1 VNASRSADRYAPRS
15 AHRFAAGTI
24 HLLRLS
30 TGSDLYDSITAY
42 GREHSIEVAWVNFLG
57 AVRRASLRYYDQ
69 DAKEYRD
76 YVLARHLEVV
86 SGVGNLSLLD
96 GDPFLHIHAALSDE
110 DGAGFGGHVNSGT
123 EVFAIE
129 VMIHELEGDPPVR
142 LPDECTGLTL
152 WD

>member
-1 VNASRSADRYAPRS
+1 MKAYRFSPR
-15 AHRFAAGTI
+15 TT

-30 TGSDLYDSITAY
+30 TGSDLYDSITEYA
-42 GREHSIEVAWVNFLG
+42 REHDVNVAWVNFLG

-69 DAKEYRD
+69 EAKEYRD
-76 YVLARHLEVV
+76 YVVDRHLEVV
-86 SGVGNLSLLD
+86 AGVGNLSILE
-96 GDPFLHIHAALSDE
+96 GEPFLHIHCALSDE

-129 VMIHELEGDPPVR
+129 VMLQELVGDPPVR
-142 LPDECTGLTL
+142 LPDDCTGLTL